1 MIELVMMKINDNM
14 FDSGSGRQNSS
25 TIMIVVLMVMMV
37 MMMSKTY
44 LKWVRKAK
52 QFDDKEGK
60 VFQFGRGD

>member
-1 MIELVMMKINDNM
+1 MFGEAEQFDGDNDIGG
-14 FDSGSGRQNSS
+14 DDDVDDDGD
-25 TIMIVVLMVMMV
+25 IA
-37 MMMSKTY
+37 MMSKTY